1 MNDKTRTRP
10 ELADFL
16 RTKRES
22 LTPASAGLPHTSRR
36 RTPGLRREEVAALAG
51 VGLTW
56 YTWLEQGREIGV
68 STRFLDN
75 LARTLQLNDA
85 ERQHLYLL
93 AHQRAPEATGETEH
107 HVPAVITRMLADFPD
122 SYLCYVLN
130 LHWDVLA
137 YNDKADRYFHFS
149 DAAPKMRNFLYL
161 LFTDPRYQTRFT
173 DWDIDAQRLLA
184 SFRRDYARTKQD
196 PAIQLLI
203 RTLCERSPVFD
214 RLWNIHEIYQPCNG
228 MREIEFDGKRET
240 YEYASLTF
248 DIDKSNRLLV
258 YTPVSDEE

>member
-1 MNDKTRTRP
+1 MSENPRTRP

-22 LTPASAGLPHTSRR
+22 LTPECVGLPHTSRR

-75 LARTLQLNDA
+75 LARTLRLNEA

-93 AHQRAPEATGETEH
+93 AHQRAPEASGVTEH
-107 HVPAVITRMLADFPD
+107 HVPPVITRMLDDFPD
-122 SYLCYVLN
+122 NYLCYVLN

-137 YNDKADRYFHFS
+137 YNEKADRYLHFS
-149 DAAPKMRNFLYL
+149 EAQPRMCNFLYL

-173 DWDIDAQRLLA
+173 DWETDAQRLLA
-184 SFRRDYARTKQD
+184 SFRRDYARTKHD
-196 PAIQLLI
+196 PNIQRMI
-203 RTLCERSPVFD
+203 TALCQESAAFD
-214 RLWNIHEIYQPCNG
+214 TLWNKHEIYQPCNG
-228 MREIEFDGKRET
+228 IREIEFNGRRET

-258 YTPVSDEE
+258 YTPVTGED